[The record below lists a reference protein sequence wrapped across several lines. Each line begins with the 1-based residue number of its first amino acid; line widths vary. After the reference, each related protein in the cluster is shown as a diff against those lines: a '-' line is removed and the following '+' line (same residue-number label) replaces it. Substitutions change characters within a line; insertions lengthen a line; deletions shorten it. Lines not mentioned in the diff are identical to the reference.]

1 MYVRSRRTARCSWFD
16 APSADGRPFDAVV
29 QSLAEADAAHLAAA
43 VAAAQDDERVR
54 AIVLL
59 THTVP
64 HRALLRKGVYPRAL
78 LDAAFY
84 GSSLMERVPAVDAAR
99 KIALW
104 GFGHSH
110 AGADATLGHVRYV
123 SQPRG
128 RPDDFAR
135 ASYVPMLLELRPDGA
150 RGPVVARLDV
160 HEHVPAE
167 AHADAPPATRVAAA
181 VAPVAC

>member
-1 MYVRSRRTARCSWFD
+1 MRNRSRRTARASWFD

-29 QSLAEADAAHLAAA
+29 QSLAEADAAHVAAA
-43 VAAAQDDERVR
+43 VAAAQGDERVR

-64 HRALLRKGVYPRAL
+64 HRQLLRKGVYPRSL

-84 GSSLMERVPAVDAAR
+84 GSSLMERVPALDTSR

-110 AGADATLGHVRYV
+110 AGADATLGHVRYL

-128 RPDDFAR
+128 RPDDFGR
-135 ASYVPMLLELRPDGA
+135 MSYVPMLLDLCLGDGG
-150 RGPVVARLDV
+150 RGPAVTRLDA
-160 HEHVPAE
+160 HERAPAE
-167 AHADAPPATRVAAA
+167 AHADAPPAPRVAAA
-181 VAPVAC
+181 VAC

>member
-1 MYVRSRRTARCSWFD
+1 MFCFFSWFD
-16 APSADGRPFDAVV
+16 APSSDGRPFDVGV
-29 QSLAEADAAHLAAA
+29 QLLAEADAAHVSAA

-64 HRALLRKGVYPRAL
+64 HRALLRKGVYPRSL

-84 GSSLMERVPAVDAAR
+84 GSSLMERVPALDVSR

-110 AGADATLGHVRYV
+110 AGADATLGHVRYL

-135 ASYVPMLLELRPDGA
+135 ASYVPMLLELRGTA
-150 RGPVVARLDV
+150 VTRLDV
-160 HEHVPAE
+160 HERAPAE
-167 AHADAPPATRVAAA
+167 ALADAPPAPRVAAA
-181 VAPVAC
+181 VAC

>member
-1 MYVRSRRTARCSWFD
+1 MFFFYSWFD
-16 APSADGRPFDAVV
+16 APSSDGRPFDVVV
-29 QSLAEADAAHLAAA
+29 QSLAEADAAHVSAA

-64 HRALLRKGVYPRAL
+64 HRALLRKGVYPRSL

-84 GSSLMERVPAVDAAR
+84 GSSLMERVPALDVSR

-110 AGADATLGHVRYV
+110 AGADATLGHVRYL

-135 ASYVPMLLELRPDGA
+135 ASYVPMLLELRGTA
-150 RGPVVARLDV
+150 VTRLDV
-160 HEHVPAE
+160 HERAPAE
-167 AHADAPPATRVAAA
+167 ALADALPVPRVAAA
-181 VAPVAC
+181 VAC